1 MAKLRITSRY
11 QAVEE
16 LRLSTH
22 RDGLWIGRKQT
33 PRPNIDQRVT
43 NVVVLTPEKARALA
57 KWILTHVE

>member
-1 MAKLRITSRY
+1 MPKLRITSRY

-33 PRPNIDQRVT
+33 DRPNVDQKIT
-43 NVVVLTPEKARALA
+43 NVVVLTPAKAHALA
-57 KWILTHVE
+57 RWILEHVE